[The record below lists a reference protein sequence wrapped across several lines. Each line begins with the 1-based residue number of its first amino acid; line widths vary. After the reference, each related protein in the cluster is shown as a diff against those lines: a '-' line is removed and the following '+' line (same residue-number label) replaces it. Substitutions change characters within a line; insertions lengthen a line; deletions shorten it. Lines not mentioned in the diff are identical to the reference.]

1 MFDIVRGDAHY
12 PISACL
18 QQFLALMVM
27 LDLSIMYQAIDLND
41 ERPRDAEEINDER
54 SDGVLAAKLH
64 PEAPPT

>member
-1 MFDIVRGDAHY
+1 MFDVVRCGAHY
-12 PISACL
+12 SISACL
-18 QQFLALMVM
+18 QQFLALAVT